1 MKIRMSRFAAG
12 GMLLL
17 AATFISPLSPAT
29 ASPESPAPPSVS
41 APDDKQLISAQVP
54 LLMKAPAAE
63 CPVPAEGESA
73 VCVTPSKNTQTQGKK
88 SSQVP
93 TLMAIQPVPEWCRQA
108 GVMAP
113 NQYMASRFEAC
124 GNWEYTLR
132 VTQTQNGVTTV
143 TGVMEFTVTGFHYGS
158 QNLPTVAHQIT
169 IIPNSITGKAVGTT
183 AIGTASCS
191 TNCTNGTTSFGTQVL
206 QTGQPASGEFF
217 YNSTATAAGAVGATG
232 STWNLTLKAPD
243 SAAANT
249 LSSVSAAVRC
259 DTAVPGISSTGCVIP
274 GITPYINYDGATW
287 GGFGAH
293 VKAAQLSGLPGALG
307 GVPLHRLTDTALRDA
322 NRAKACPA
330 SLPRPAGYSCDEY
343 PFASTLEGAYTGG
356 GTARTLPWCQVALQ
370 GTPSTGPAGYSVCM
384 IDANTNSAAGSVL
397 NSALFVPKR
406 VINGDAFNVHI
417 S

>member
-1 MKIRMSRFAAG
+1 MVSLAASSL
-12 GMLLL
+12 LLL
-17 AATFISPLSPAT
+17 AATFISPASPAT
-29 ASPESPAPPSVS
+29 AMTENPTPPGVS
-41 APDDKQLISAQVP
+41 APDEKQLIGVQEP
-54 LLMKAPAAE
+54 FLMKAPTAA
-63 CPVPAEGESA
+63 CLPPAEGESA
-73 VCVTPSKNTQTQGKK
+73 VCITPTKNPPTHPKK
-88 SSQVP
+88 SPQVP
-93 TLMAIQPVPEWCRQA
+93 TLMTVQPVPEWCRQA

-169 IIPNSITGKAVGTT
+169 IIPSSMTGTAVGTT
-183 AIGTASCS
+183 AVGTASCS

-206 QTGQPASGEFF
+206 QTGQAASGEFF
-217 YNSTATAAGAVGATG
+217 YNTTATAAGSVGATG
-232 STWNLTLKAPD
+232 STWNLTLKAPTS
-243 SAAANT
+243 SAAST
-249 LSSVSAAVRC
+249 LTSVSAAVRC
-259 DTAVPGISSTGCVIP
+259 DTAVPGISSTGCVVP

-307 GVPLHRLTDTALRDA
+307 GLPLHRLTDTALRDA
-322 NRAKACPA
+322 NRAKACPT

-343 PFASTLEGAYTGG
+343 PFASTIEGAYTGG

-370 GTPSTGPAGYSVCM
+370 GTPSTGPTGYSVCM